1 MRLNYKHFYFFLPLL
16 ILSVKFSSA
25 QENNSIYNDL
35 KFRHYTINDGL
46 SHTSITDINQDHKG
60 FIWIATK
67 YGLNRFDGIEFKNYF
82 SNEKST
88 ESISSDYINVLF
100 VNSKNKLWI
109 GTSSGLSLYD
119 ENGKFENI
127 YFKNI
132 NSINTICE
140 DTEKNLWIGTDNG
153 LVYFEPESGIYKLI
167 DLKLND
173 EKSSWSKKIDKV
185 FMDSKGNLWVLFIKG
200 LACLEAGSNKF
211 KQYSFNQETIDDPK
225 NSGKGDI
232 KEDNSGN
239 IWVGSF
245 TGLWRFNTITK
256 SIEPFKARNNT
267 GDDISINEVR
277 TIMTD
282 NFNTLWVGTY
292 SGIYKINTKD
302 NSCSNYTHHNKNPY
316 SLSQNSVYKIFKDQS
331 ENIWVGTW
339 QGALNYLDKNFD
351 SFQHYGV
358 FSGLSYHVVS
368 SFAEDKNHN
377 FWIGT
382 ERGGLNYFDTKSKT
396 FKTFKNNPNN
406 TYSLSND
413 NIQDIVLDKQ
423 GILYIATHGSGLDV
437 YDTKSSNKFDHFKN
451 DNSDEQS
458 ISSNW
463 VTCLMLDSQ
472 NRLWAGTI
480 KKGLNLFDQETKKFI
495 RFNTDNFSQTIYEI
509 IEDSQQRIWVG
520 TPDGVGLV
528 DLKAKTINNE
538 SLEILNDKISSLV
551 TCIYQDNQ
559 NNFWVA
565 TEGQGLFF
573 MKNDFSEI
581 QQFTVLDG
589 LASNSIVGILPDKEG
604 NLWLSTF
611 KGLSKFNLASRKF
624 SNYDVSDGLQS
635 NEFNYDAY
643 YAAQKGELLFGGMN
657 GFNIFN
663 PKNIKKNLYIPPV
676 VITDFKIK
684 GHSVATLK
692 DNESNTSNV
701 VINYNDIPFTL
712 DFAALNYIQP
722 EKNIFKYKLQGKD
735 EQWHKLGNE
744 RSLTFADAN
753 PGKYIFK
760 LKAANNSGIWND
772 NEASIKITILPP
784 WWRTNVAYITYLL
797 MIFLIIWMLYSFYKF
812 RRNEKEVLKSEKRE
826 KEKIQEISQ
835 LKLQFFTNVSH
846 ELRTPLTLILGSLEE
861 MTKDISNIPN
871 DLKSHLEVL
880 NRNSKNLLR
889 QVNRLLDFRKN
900 EVEKLKL
907 NAGKGNI
914 IHFLKESSLSFQE
927 LATHRNIDYQFKND
941 REYVELFYDR
951 DKMEIIIFNLLS
963 NAFKFTPDGGK
974 ITIKTNLVEDEHG
987 NPVQF
992 EFSVEDNGIGIPK
1005 EKASLIF
1012 NKFYQIEPDVKQ
1024 NEIQGSG
1031 IGLALVKELV
1041 DLHHGTIKISL
1052 ENEKGAEFIVS
1063 IPVGKDYLTEDEI
1076 IKDLK
1081 KGDDI
1086 ASYISKE
1093 NVKLDTKNSLNKSK
1107 KNETILVVEDNF
1119 EIRHFIIK
1127 CFENDYNILEA
1138 SDGGEGLEIAMHKT
1152 PDLIISDIMMP
1163 EIDGITLCSKLKK
1176 DFRTSHIPII
1186 LLTARTSVI
1195 FKDTGFETGADAY
1208 ITKPFT
1214 VSHLK
1219 LRVKNLLESRKKQ
1232 QEYFVRNHKVVPEAI
1247 SFTSKDDELLSTAI
1261 DVVEKNMDNSE
1272 FNSVLFG
1279 EIMGMSRSVLYKKLK
1294 GLTGQSPTEFVR
1306 MIRIK
1311 KAAQLFLQDKF
1322 TISEVIYSVGFN
1334 DLKYFR
1340 TCFRRQFKMSPSE
1353 YIESQNKKGNEIH

>member
-1 MRLNYKHFYFFLPLL
+1 MSINFKHFYFFLFLL
-16 ILSVKFSSA
+16 ILCTQVLLA
-25 QENNSIYNDL
+25 QENDSIYNDL

-46 SHTSITDINQDHKG
+46 SHTSITDINQDSKG

-82 SNEKST
+82 SNATSP

-100 VNSKNKLWI
+100 VDSRNNLWI
-109 GTSSGLSLYD
+109 GTSRGLSLYD
-119 ENGKFENI
+119 ENDKFKNT

-132 NSINTICE
+132 KSITSICE
-140 DTEKNLWIGTDNG
+140 DNKNNLWIGTDNG
-153 LVYFEPESGIYKLI
+153 LIYFEPATGIYKNI
-167 DLKLND
+167 DLNLKDQNG
-173 EKSSWSKKIDKV
+173 SNSKKIDKV
-185 FMDSKGNLWVLFIKG
+185 FMDSKGNLWLLFLKG
-200 LACLEAGSNKF
+200 LACLETGSNKF
-211 KQYSFNQETIDDPK
+211 QLYSFNQSTIDDPK

-232 KEDNSGN
+232 KEDDNGN

-245 TGLWRFNTITK
+245 TGLWRFNAVKK
-256 SIEPFKARNNT
+256 SIEPFVARNNN
-267 GDDISINEVR
+267 GDKVTMNEVR

-282 NFNTLWVGTY
+282 SFNTLWVGSY

-302 NSCSNYTHHNKNPY
+302 KLCLSYTHNNKNPY
-316 SLSQNSVYKIFKDQS
+316 SLSQNSVYKIFKDYS
-331 ENIWVGTW
+331 NNIWVGTW
-339 QGALNYLDKNFD
+339 QGAINYLDKSFD
-351 SFQHYGV
+351 SFQHYGM

-368 SFAEDKNHN
+368 SFAEDNKNN

-382 ERGGLNYFDTKSKT
+382 ERGGLNYFDTNSKT
-396 FKTFKNNPNN
+396 FTVFKNSPIDS
-406 TYSLSND
+406 YSLSND

-423 GILYIATHGSGLDV
+423 GNLYIGTHGNGLDV
-437 YDTKSSNKFDHFKN
+437 YDTKSNNKFDHFIN
-451 DNSDEQS
+451 DPNDVQS
-458 ISSNW
+458 ISSDW

-472 NRLWAGTI
+472 NRLWVGTI
-480 KKGLNLFDQETKKFI
+480 KKGLNLFDQKTKKFI

-509 IEDSQQRIWVG
+509 IEDNQQRIWVG
-520 TPDGVGLV
+520 TADGVGLV

-538 SLEILNDKISSLV
+538 SLAILNDKITSLV
-551 TCIYQDNQ
+551 TCIYQDEE

-573 MKNDFSEI
+573 IKNDFSETKH
-581 QQFTVLDG
+581 FTILDG
-589 LASNSIVGILPDKEG
+589 LASNSVVGILPDKES

-611 KGLSKFNLASRKF
+611 KGLSKFNLASHTFR
-624 SNYDVSDGLQS
+624 NYDVSDGLQS

-643 YAAQKGELLFGGMN
+643 YAAESGELLFGGMN

-663 PKNIKKNLYIPPV
+663 PKEIKKNLYVPPV

-684 GHSVATLK
+684 GHSKALSK
-692 DNESNTSNV
+692 ENESLTSHV

-712 DFAALNYIQP
+712 HFAALNYIQP
-722 EKNIFKYKLQGKD
+722 KKNIFKYKLEGKD
-735 EQWHKLGNE
+735 DQWHELGNE

-753 PGKYIFK
+753 PGEYIFK
-760 LKAANNSGIWND
+760 LKAANNSGVWNND
-772 NEASIKITILPP
+772 GTSIKITILPP
-784 WWRTNVAYITYLL
+784 WWKTNLAYMIYLSL
-797 MIFLIIWMLYSFYKF
+797 ISVMIWVLYRFYKF
-812 RRNEKEVLKSEKRE
+812 RRNEKEVLKSEKIE

-861 MTKDISNIPN
+861 MTKDMSKVP
-871 DLKSHLEVL
+871 DGLKSHLQVL

-927 LATHRNIDYQFKND
+927 LATHRSIEYQFKND
-941 REYVELFYDR
+941 REFVELFYDR

-963 NAFKFTPDGGK
+963 NAFKFTPNGGK
-974 ITIKTNLVEDEHG
+974 IRINTNLVENEDG

-992 EFSVEDNGIGIPK
+992 EFSVEDSGKGIPK
-1005 EKASLIF
+1005 EKESLVF

-1041 DLHHGTIKISL
+1041 DLHHGTIKINS
-1052 ENEKGAEFIVS
+1052 ENKKGAIFTVS
-1063 IPVGKDYLTEDEI
+1063 IPVGKDHLSEDEI

-1086 ASYISKE
+1086 MSYNSKE
-1093 NVKLDTKNSLNKSK
+1093 NVKEDTLSYSKNSE
-1107 KNETILVVEDNF
+1107 KNVTILVVEDNF
-1119 EIRHFIIK
+1119 DIRQFIVK
-1127 CFENDYNILEA
+1127 CFEDNYNILEA
-1138 SDGGEGLEIAMHKT
+1138 SDGAEGLEIAMHKT

-1163 EIDGITLCSKLKK
+1163 EIDGITLCGKLKK

-1195 FKDTGFETGADAY
+1195 FKDNGFETGADAY

-1219 LRVKNLLESRKKQ
+1219 LRVNNLIESRKKQ
-1232 QEYFVRNHKVVPEAI
+1232 QEYFIRNHKVEPESI
-1247 SFTSKDDELLSTAI
+1247 SFTSKDDEFLSTAI
-1261 DVVEKNMDNSE
+1261 EVVENNINNSE
-1272 FNSVLFG
+1272 FNSVRFG

-1294 GLTGQSPTEFVR
+1294 GLSGQSPTEFVR

-1311 KAAQLFLQDKF
+1311 RAAQLFLQDKF

-1340 TCFRRQFKMSPSE
+1340 TCFRQQYKMSPSE
-1353 YIESQNKKGNEIH
+1353 FIESNKVK